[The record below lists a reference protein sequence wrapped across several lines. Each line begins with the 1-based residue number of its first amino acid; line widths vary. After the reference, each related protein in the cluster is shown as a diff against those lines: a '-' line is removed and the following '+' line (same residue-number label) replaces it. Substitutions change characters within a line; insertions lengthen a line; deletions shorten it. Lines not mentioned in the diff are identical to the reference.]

1 MGESNLTD
9 YAKYLTEKIPE
20 VVAKIDE
27 HFTIEI
33 SIVMR
38 KPKGHFSRAPGVIL
52 DILDTFE
59 GGTFFQGQGYWRGVQ
74 EPIIYI
80 LISKQSNVEL
90 MMKLLR
96 SKIQNAQLKLLQ
108 QEMFVKINGCSFIGS
123 LVDSEVTKTF
133 PDQWEFDDDMKR
145 ITANQSRIDEHHKLI
160 YGRVDY
166 QRLEYDLAQE
176 KWTTMIN
183 EFAQKGSLSQSEKR
197 DLLKCYANI
206 LSPKLN
212 LEPKFIQQICQQFNK
227 LLPLKEDSAFSSEI
241 LSKHAEARMRGNR
254 IKLFSMIGVG
264 GISEEDLAEDGVFA
278 IEQIAAHL
286 ESGSSPYLE
295 NDPLKDIQTIIK
307 HISKIGNQYD
317 AKIKAIIESLTARF
331 PEYKNSFSELIL

>member
-1 MGESNLTD
+1 MGESKLTD
-9 YAKYLTEKIPE
+9 YAKYLTAELPE
-20 VVAKIDE
+20 EIGNFHE

-33 SIVMR
+33 SVVMR

-52 DILDTFE
+52 DILNTFE

-80 LISKQSNVEL
+80 LISKQSDAKSMIE
-90 MMKLLR
+90 LLR
-96 SKIQNAQLKLLQ
+96 TKIENAQLKLLQ

-123 LVDSEVTKTF
+123 LVDEKVTNKF

-166 QRLEYDLAQE
+166 QRKEYAGAQE
-176 KWTTMIN
+176 KWTDMIN
-183 EFAQKGSLSQSEKR
+183 EFAHKSSLSQSEKR

-206 LSPKLN
+206 LSPQLD
-212 LEPKFIQQICQQFNK
+212 LDQIFVQQICLQFNR
-227 LLPLKEDSAFSSEI
+227 LLPLKEESNFSSEI

-295 NDPLKDIQTIIK
+295 NDPIKDIQTIIK
-307 HISKIGNQYD
+307 HINKISNQYNG
-317 AKIKAIIESLTARF
+317 KIKVIIDSLITKF
-331 PEYKNSFSELIL
+331 SEYKMGFSQLYN

>member
-1 MGESNLTD
+1 MGGSNLTD
-9 YAKYLTEKIPE
+9 YAKFLKEDIPE
-20 VVAKIDE
+20 DIAKIHE

-52 DILDTFE
+52 DILNTFE
-59 GGTFFQGQGYWRGVQ
+59 GGTFFQGQGFWRGVQ

-80 LISKQSNVEL
+80 LISKQDNVKLMIEL
-90 MMKLLR
+90 LKN
-96 SKIQNAQLKLLQ
+96 KIENAQLKLLQ

-123 LVDSEVTKTF
+123 LIDKKLTKTF

-166 QRLEYDLAQE
+166 HRKKYGKAQE
-176 KWTTMIN
+176 KWTEMIN
-183 EFAQKGSLSQSEKR
+183 QFAKKDKLSENEKR
-197 DLLKCYANI
+197 DLLKCYTNI

-212 LEPKFIQQICQQFNK
+212 LDDAFVEQICKQFNT
-227 LLPLKEDSAFSSEI
+227 LLPLKKDSSFSPEI

-254 IKLFSMIGVG
+254 IKLFSTTGLGNV
-264 GISEEDLAEDGVFA
+264 SKEDLAEDGVFA
-278 IEQIAAHL
+278 INQIATHL

-295 NDPLKDIQTIIK
+295 NDPIKDIQTIIK
-307 HISKIGNQYD
+307 HINTISNQFNPQ
-317 AKIKAIIESLTARF
+317 IKPIIQSLTTKF
-331 PEYKNSFSELIL
+331 PKYEDDLSELIL

>member
-9 YAKYLTEKIPE
+9 YAKYLTEDIPE
-20 VVAKIDE
+20 DIAKMHE
-27 HFTIEI
+27 HFTIEV

-52 DILDTFE
+52 DILNTFE

-80 LISKQSNVEL
+80 LISKQSDVKSMIE
-90 MMKLLR
+90 LLR
-96 SKIQNAQLKLLQ
+96 TKIENAQLKLLQ

-123 LVDSEVTKTF
+123 LVDEKFTKKF
-133 PDQWEFDDDMKR
+133 PEQWEFDDDMKR

-176 KWTTMIN
+176 KWAEMIN
-183 EFAQKGSLSQSEKR
+183 EFAQKRSLSQSEKR

-206 LSPKLN
+206 LSPKLD
-212 LEPKFIQQICQQFNK
+212 LEPTFIRQICQQFNT
-227 LLPLKEDSAFSSEI
+227 LLPLKKDSAFSSEI

-254 IKLFSMIGVG
+254 IKLFSITGAGDV
-264 GISEEDLAEDGVFA
+264 SEEDLAEDGIFA
-278 IEQIAAHL
+278 IEQIASHL

-295 NDPLKDIQTIIK
+295 NDPIKDIQTIIK
-307 HISKIGNQYD
+307 HINKIDNKYN
-317 AKIKAIIESLTARF
+317 AEIKSIIESLTTKF
-331 PEYKNSFSELIL
+331 PEYKNDLSGLIL

>member
-80 LISKQSNVEL
+80 LISKQSNVES
-90 MMKLLR
+90 MIELLR
-96 SKIQNAQLKLLQ
+96 NKIQNAQLKLLQ
-108 QEMFVKINGCSFIGS
+108 QEMFVKVNGCSFIGS

-166 QRLEYDLAQE
+166 QRLEYVLAQE
-176 KWTTMIN
+176 KWTAMIN

-212 LEPKFIQQICQQFNK
+212 LEPKFIQQICQHFNK

-317 AKIKAIIESLTARF
+317 AKIKAIIESLTTTF

>member
-9 YAKYLTEKIPE
+9 YAKYLTAELPE
-20 VVAKIDE
+20 EIGNFHE

-38 KPKGHFSRAPGVIL
+38 KPKGHFSRSPGVVL
-52 DILDTFE
+52 EILDTFE

-80 LISKQSNVEL
+80 LISKQSDVKSMIE
-90 MMKLLR
+90 LLR
-96 SKIQNAQLKLLQ
+96 RKMEYAQLTLLQ

-123 LVDSEVTKTF
+123 LVEKEITDEF
-133 PDQWEFDDDMKR
+133 PGQWEFDDDMKR

-166 QRLEYDLAQE
+166 QRKEYAMAQE
-176 KWTTMIN
+176 KWTDMIH
-183 EFAQKGSLSQSEKR
+183 EFARKVELTEPEKR
-197 DLLKCYANI
+197 DLLKCYTNI
-206 LSPKLN
+206 LSPKLE
-212 LEPKFIQQICQQFNK
+212 LEEVFIHEICQQFNT
-227 LLPLKEDSAFSSEI
+227 LLPLKTDSSFSSEI

-254 IKLFSMIGVG
+254 IKLFSITNVG
-264 GISEEDLAEDGVFA
+264 NVSEEDLVEDGVFA
-278 IEQIAAHL
+278 IKQIASHL

-295 NDPLKDIQTIIK
+295 NDPIKDIQTIIK
-307 HISKIGNQYD
+307 HINKISSQHN
-317 AKIKAIIESLTARF
+317 AEIKAIIESLTTKF
-331 PEYKNSFSELIL
+331 PEYKNDLSELII

>member
-9 YAKYLTEKIPE
+9 YAKFLKEKIPE
-20 VVAKIDE
+20 KIAKTDE

-80 LISKQSNVEL
+80 LISKQSNVES
-90 MMKLLR
+90 MIELLR
-96 SKIQNAQLKLLQ
+96 NKIQNAQLKLLQ

-123 LVDSEVTKTF
+123 LVDSAVTKTF

-176 KWTTMIN
+176 KWTAMIN

-264 GISEEDLAEDGVFA
+264 GISVEGLAEDGVFA

-307 HISKIGNQYD
+307 HINKISSQHN
-317 AKIKAIIESLTARF
+317 AEIKAIIESLTTKF
-331 PEYKNSFSELIL
+331 PEYKMSFSKVFN